1 MESREIW
8 NNGGRL
14 PLEIIARRL
23 KAMAEPSRLSLL
35 HLLCESEM
43 SVTRLVQ
50 RTGMSQASVSKHLR
64 VLREEGLVDSRRER
78 RMIYYRLKSS
88 MPKEICDQVCRSIE
102 EDVEREKK
110 NVGEY
115 WRRSNE

>member
-1 MESREIW
+1 MP

-64 VLREEGLVDSRRER
+64 VLREEGLVDSRREGR
-78 RMIYYRLKSS
+78 TIHYSLKSS
-88 MPKEICDQVCRSIE
+88 MPREICDKICRSIE
-102 EDVEREKK
+102 EDVESEMKH
-110 NVGEY
+110 VEEY